1 MKPRRTSRPLND
13 MPGLF
18 DSLDFRPDAGLP
30 ADDAADLRRRE
41 ILAEARRNSI
51 STVQI
56 ADHSAEKLRFV
67 SFGSGSSG
75 NCAFVGTLRCGVLV
89 DAGVDA
95 DKVQAGLKANGIDP
109 ARVAGIIITHDHG
122 DHVRYVYKL
131 LRRHADKRLWATPK
145 TLSGILRRHSIS
157 RRIKEYH
164 QPIYKEFEFHAGPL
178 AVTPFET
185 SHDGTDNVGFSI
197 SCGAETFVVATDMG
211 CATERALHYMAKAT
225 VLMVESNYDAR
236 MLAAGRYPMYLQ
248 ARIRGE
254 RGHMDNTA
262 TAARLAELW
271 TPAMHHVFLCHL
283 SHDNN
288 TPELAMDAARAAL
301 EQAGATVAVG
311 AGEPFAMRKAG
322 VQLAVLPRFDS
333 SPLYVFS

>member
-75 NCAFVGTLRCGVLV
+75 NCAFVGSLRCGVLV

-122 DHVRYVYKL
+122 DHVRYAYTI
-131 LRRHADKRLWATPK
+131 LRRYPHMKLWATPRC
-145 TLSGILRRHSIS
+145 LNGILRRHSIS
-157 RRIKEYH
+157 RRIKDYH
-164 QPIYKEFEFHAGPL
+164 APIYKEF
-178 AVTPFET
+178 AVAIGDLSITPFET
-185 SHDGTDNVGFSI
+185 SHDGTDNVGFCI
-197 SCGAETFVVATDMG
+197 EYRGHTLVIATDTG
-211 CATERALHYMAKAT
+211 RITDRADFYIRKADI
-225 VLMVESNYDAR
+225 LMIEANYDAD
-236 MLAAGRYPMYLQ
+236 MLRRCARPEYLK
-248 ARIRGE
+248 ARIASE
-254 RGHMDNTA
+254 RGHMDNADTA
-262 TAARLAELW
+262 RYLAGMW
-271 TPAMHHVFLCHL
+271 TGSLTHIYLCHI
-283 SHDNN
+283 SEDTN
-288 TPELAMDAARAAL
+288 TPEQALATIRGVLAA
-301 EQAGATVAVG
+301 AGISVG
-311 AGEPFAMRKAG
+311 DGSGRLDQRGAD
-322 VQLAVLPRFDS
+322 VQLTALPRFDC
-333 SPLYVFS
+333 SPLSIW

>member
-75 NCAFVGTLRCGVLV
+75 NCAFVGSLRCGVLV
-89 DAGVDA
+89 DAGVDP

-122 DHVRYVYKL
+122 DHVRYAYTI
-131 LRRHADKRLWATPK
+131 LRRYPHMKLWATPRC
-145 TLSGILRRHSIS
+145 LNGILRRHSIS
-157 RRIKEYH
+157 RRIKDYH
-164 QPIYKEFEFHAGPL
+164 APIYKEF
-178 AVTPFET
+178 AVAIGDLSITPFET
-185 SHDGTDNVGFSI
+185 SHDGTDNVGFCI
-197 SCGAETFVVATDMG
+197 EYRGHTLVIATDTG
-211 CATERALHYMAKAT
+211 RITDRADFYIRKADI
-225 VLMVESNYDAR
+225 LMIEANYDAD
-236 MLAAGRYPMYLQ
+236 MLRRCARPEYLK
-248 ARIRGE
+248 ARIASE
-254 RGHMDNTA
+254 RGHMDNADTA
-262 TAARLAELW
+262 RYLAGMW
-271 TPAMHHVFLCHL
+271 TGSLTHIYLCHI
-283 SHDNN
+283 SEDTN
-288 TPELAMDAARAAL
+288 TPEQALATIRGVLAA
-301 EQAGATVAVG
+301 AGISVG
-311 AGEPFAMRKAG
+311 DGSGRLDQRGAD
-322 VQLAVLPRFDS
+322 VQLTALPRFDC
-333 SPLYVFS
+333 SPLSIW

>member
-1 MKPRRTSRPLND
+1 

-122 DHVRYVYKL
+122 DHVRYAYTI
-131 LRRHADKRLWATPK
+131 LRRYPHMKLWATPRC
-145 TLSGILRRHSIS
+145 LNGILRRHSIS
-157 RRIKEYH
+157 RRIKDYH
-164 QPIYKEFEFHAGPL
+164 APIYKEF
-178 AVTPFET
+178 AVAIGDLSITPFET
-185 SHDGTDNVGFSI
+185 SHDGTDNVGFCI
-197 SCGAETFVVATDMG
+197 EYRGHTLVIATDTG
-211 CATERALHYMAKAT
+211 RITDRADFYIRKADI
-225 VLMVESNYDAR
+225 LMIEANYDAD
-236 MLAAGRYPMYLQ
+236 MLRRCARPEYLK
-248 ARIRGE
+248 ARIASE
-254 RGHMDNTA
+254 RGHMDNADTA
-262 TAARLAELW
+262 RYLAGMW
-271 TPAMHHVFLCHL
+271 TGSLTHIYLCHI
-283 SHDNN
+283 SEDTN
-288 TPELAMDAARAAL
+288 TPEQALATIGGALAAAGISVGDGSGRLDQRDAD
-301 EQAGATVAVG
+301 
-311 AGEPFAMRKAG
+311 
-322 VQLAVLPRFDS
+322 VQLTALPRFDC
-333 SPLYVFS
+333 SPLSIW

>member
-56 ADHSAEKLRFV
+56 ADHSAEKLRCV

-122 DHVRYVYKL
+122 DHVRYAYTI
-131 LRRHADKRLWATPK
+131 LRRYPHMKLWATPRC
-145 TLSGILRRHSIS
+145 LNGILRRHSIS
-157 RRIKEYH
+157 RRIKDYH
-164 QPIYKEFEFHAGPL
+164 APIYKEF
-178 AVTPFET
+178 AVAIGDLSITPFET
-185 SHDGTDNVGFSI
+185 SHDGTDNVGFCI
-197 SCGAETFVVATDMG
+197 EYRGHTLVIATDTG
-211 CATERALHYMAKAT
+211 RITDRADFYIRKADI
-225 VLMVESNYDAR
+225 LMIEANYDAD
-236 MLAAGRYPMYLQ
+236 MLRRCARPEYLK
-248 ARIRGE
+248 ARIASE
-254 RGHMDNTA
+254 RGHMDNADTA
-262 TAARLAELW
+262 RYLAGMW
-271 TPAMHHVFLCHL
+271 TGSLTHIYLCHI
-283 SHDNN
+283 SEDTN
-288 TPELAMDAARAAL
+288 TPEQALATIGGALAAAGISVGDGSGRLDQRDAD
-301 EQAGATVAVG
+301 
-311 AGEPFAMRKAG
+311 
-322 VQLAVLPRFDS
+322 VQLTALPRFDC
-333 SPLYVFS
+333 SPLSIW

>member
-75 NCAFVGTLRCGVLV
+75 NCAFVGSLRCGVLV

-122 DHVRYVYKL
+122 DHVRYAYTI
-131 LRRHADKRLWATPK
+131 LRRYPHMKLWATPRC
-145 TLSGILRRHSIS
+145 LNGILRRHSIS
-157 RRIKEYH
+157 RRIKDFH
-164 QPIYKEFEFHAGPL
+164 APIYKEF
-178 AVTPFET
+178 AVAIGDLSITPFET
-185 SHDGTDNVGFSI
+185 SHDGTDNVGFCI
-197 SCGAETFVVATDMG
+197 EYRGHTLVIATDTG
-211 CATERALHYMAKAT
+211 RITDRADFYIRKADI
-225 VLMVESNYDAR
+225 LMIEANYDAD
-236 MLAAGRYPMYLQ
+236 MLRRCARPEYLK
-248 ARIRGE
+248 ARIASE
-254 RGHMDNTA
+254 RGHMDNADTA
-262 TAARLAELW
+262 RYLAGMW
-271 TPAMHHVFLCHL
+271 TGSLTHIYLCHI
-283 SHDNN
+283 SEDTN
-288 TPELAMDAARAAL
+288 TPEQALATIRGALAA
-301 EQAGATVAVG
+301 AGISVG
-311 AGEPFAMRKAG
+311 DGSGRLDQRGAD
-322 VQLAVLPRFDS
+322 VQLTALPRFDC
-333 SPLYVFS
+333 SPLSIW

>member
-122 DHVRYVYKL
+122 DHVRYAYTI
-131 LRRHADKRLWATPK
+131 LRRYPHMKLWATPRC
-145 TLSGILRRHSIS
+145 LNGILRRHSIS
-157 RRIKEYH
+157 RRIKDYH
-164 QPIYKEFEFHAGPL
+164 APIYKEF
-178 AVTPFET
+178 AVAIGDLSITPFET
-185 SHDGTDNVGFSI
+185 SHDGTDNVGFCI
-197 SCGAETFVVATDMG
+197 EYRGHTLVIATDTG
-211 CATERALHYMAKAT
+211 RITDRADFYIRKADI
-225 VLMVESNYDAR
+225 LMIEANYDAD
-236 MLAAGRYPMYLQ
+236 MLRRCARPEYLK
-248 ARIRGE
+248 ARIASE
-254 RGHMDNTA
+254 RGHMDNADTA
-262 TAARLAELW
+262 RYLAGMW
-271 TPAMHHVFLCHL
+271 TGSLTHIYLCHI
-283 SHDNN
+283 SEDTN
-288 TPELAMDAARAAL
+288 TPEQALATIGGALAAAGISVGDGSGRLDQRDAD
-301 EQAGATVAVG
+301 
-311 AGEPFAMRKAG
+311 
-322 VQLAVLPRFDS
+322 VQLTALPRFDC
-333 SPLYVFS
+333 SPLSIW